1 MRLNGAIFKYAVVL
15 LGLFSLLWL
24 AGCKEQKKA
33 AGPRPTPQVS
43 VVEVKPQKVV
53 LTTELPGRTSPFRI
67 AEIRPQVS
75 GLILKRLFQEGSD
88 IKAGQVLYQIDP
100 ATFQAALDTAE
111 AALAKAKA
119 NLPAIQMRAER
130 YRVLYKKGSL
140 AKQDYDDAESALRQA
155 QAEIKSWQAQVK
167 TARINLGY
175 CRVTAPISGR
185 IGRSNVTEGAIVTA
199 YQPVALATIQ
209 QINPIYVDLPQSTTD
224 LLRLKRH
231 LAKGEIE
238 NRKDNHNKVKLVLE
252 DGSSYP
258 EEGSLQFRDVTVD
271 PTTGSVILRVVFP
284 NPQGTLLPGM
294 FVQAIIKEGVMDK
307 GMLVPQQGVS
317 RNFKGQP
324 VALTVDA
331 AGKVQ
336 QRILTLD
343 RAQGNK
349 WLVLSGLAAGDR
361 VIVEGMQ
368 RVRPGMTVKTVAF
381 APKDAGK
388 SKAPAKTD
396 KPAAGAK

>member
-1 MRLNGAIFKYAVVL
+1 
-15 LGLFSLLWL
+15 
-24 AGCKEQKKA
+24 
-33 AGPRPTPQVS
+33 VS